1 MKKTL
6 YYGGSILTMDK
17 TAPRAEALLTE
28 NGKIVA
34 VGRYDD
40 LKEAGGSPFDL
51 AGRTL
56 MPAFVDG
63 HSHFLGYGIDKLKN
77 CDLSG
82 CASLD
87 ELLLRIRKFR
97 ESRGLTHGEPISCRG
112 YDPEEMRERRHP
124 DAALLDALGFDNP
137 IACTHISGHVAVYN
151 TVAMKAAG
159 VLDGN
164 YVCPAGG
171 FAGRDENGNLTG
183 YFEETAKHVFAKL
196 FTSKDPNK
204 EMRDAALL
212 AQGLYLKN
220 GYATV
225 QDGSENGASH
235 IEAFHSLS
243 ASGALKLDVVAYLSP
258 RKQYAE
264 LRRALLAEYGSGYRG
279 HLKLGGCKT
288 FLDGSP
294 QARTAW
300 LSKPYE
306 GEREYCGYPTVT
318 DETLAFRIGAALD
331 EGLQIMAHCNGD
343 AASEQFI
350 RVFKAEAERRGLL
363 GRDLRPVMI
372 HAQTVRYDQLQRMK
386 PLTMMPSFFV
396 GHCHYW
402 GDTHLRNLGE
412 RGRHISPTGWATELG
427 IPFSLHQDCPVT
439 PPDMLHSIHCAVNR
453 VTRSGAHLDA
463 ENRISVY
470 DALIAATRGGAYQYF
485 EENEKGVLRSG
496 AYADL
501 ILLDRDPTSVDPTE
515 LKDLRVEMTVK
526 EDEII
531 YEA

>member
-17 TAPRAEALLTE
+17 AAPRAEAVLTK
-28 NGKIVA
+28 NGRIEA

-40 LKEAGGSPFDL
+40 LKEAGGTPFCL

-63 HSHFLGYGIDKLKN
+63 HSHFLGYGVDKLKN
-77 CDLSG
+77 CDLSA
-82 CASLD
+82 CTSFD
-87 ELLLRIRKFR
+87 DLLETIRAFR
-97 ESRGLTHGEPISCRG
+97 KKRGLTHGEPISCRG
-112 YDPEEMRERRHP
+112 YDPEQMREGRHP
-124 DAALLDALGFDNP
+124 DASLLDSLGVDNP
-137 IACTHISGHVAVYN
+137 IVCTHISGHIAAYN
-151 TVAMKAAG
+151 TVAMKMAG
-159 VLDGN
+159 VLDGD

-171 FAGRDENGNLTG
+171 FAGRDENGSLTG
-183 YFEETAKHVFAKL
+183 YFEETAKAPFGKI
-196 FTSKDPNK
+196 FTSADPK
-204 EMRDAALL
+204 RERYEGALL
-212 AQGLYLKN
+212 AQEIYLRN
-220 GYATV
+220 GFATV
-225 QDGSENGASH
+225 QDGSGNG
-235 IEAFHSLS
+235 L
-243 ASGALKLDVVAYLSP
+243 GAISTLRTLADEGKLKTDVVAYLSP
-258 RKQYAE
+258 KKKFE
-264 LRRALLAEYGSGYRG
+264 ETRRALFAECGRGYTNR
-279 HLKLGGCKT
+279 LKLGGVKT

-300 LSKPYE
+300 LSRPYE
-306 GEREYCGYPTVT
+306 GESEYCGYPTAS
-318 DETLAFRIGAALD
+318 DAALAYRIGAALD
-331 EGLQIMAHCNGD
+331 EGNQIMAHCNGD

-350 RVFKAEAERRGLL
+350 RVFNEEVTKRGML

-372 HAQTVRYDQLQRMK
+372 HAQTVRFDQLERMK

-439 PPDMLHSIHCAVNR
+439 PPDMLLSIDCAVNR
-453 VTRSGAHLDA
+453 VTRSGIALDT
-463 ENRISVY
+463 ENRLSVY

-496 AYADL
+496 AVADFV
-501 ILLDRDPTSVDPTE
+501 LLDRDPTAVDPTE
-515 LKDLRVEMTVK
+515 IRDLRVEMTIK
-526 EDEII
+526 EDEIV